1 MDEKI
6 EILLKRVKP
15 QYRYIT
21 ISIFIFGIFA
31 HGMGLFNKYS
41 MHDDI
46 EHLFGSYGVG
56 YSNGRWMWAMLTEVV
71 KKIWGNNVSL
81 PLWGGITSFIFIILS
96 TCLLTQILE
105 IKSSLLAC
113 ILGCLMVV
121 RPIVAGVFGYMFVL
135 PYYMFAEFLGFL
147 GTYIVYRYRKP
158 CFYIIGILMMTC
170 ATGIYQAFIPSI
182 LCVMLFRFVLTIHE
196 DRSGEKTYT
205 REGVYYIVSILAF
218 VTLYAILTKVI
229 MWWKQTSF
237 ISYKGLDH
245 MWDIS
250 HIGERILRAYYRF
263 FVPDPKLSQM
273 IYPGHSLYIYYL
285 AILFCGCMALFVVIE
300 AYKTNKWNG
309 ILVVLSILVFPLC
322 VCFIYVMCESE
333 YVGGLMLYGQI
344 MPFIYMTCLIQQLEY
359 KKQIQKVFIAIVI
372 VAVMFVNLT
381 YIRLDNASYV
391 KAEFMQQRAISWH
404 TTLVTRIKSIEGYED
419 DLPITYINRFEAYD
433 ASISDMQGWNFIK
446 MPPYEN
452 INLSLNNFVWSKY
465 INYWCGFGQVEVPS
479 QKYEELLEVKEM
491 PFYPDDG
498 SIKIIDGVIVV
509 KFGKE

>member
-21 ISIFIFGIFA
+21 ITIFIFGILA

-81 PLWGGITSFIFIILS
+81 PLWGGIISFIFIILS
-96 TCLLTQILE
+96 TCLLAQILE

-158 CFYIIGILMMTC
+158 CFYIIGILMMAC

-229 MWWKQTSF
+229 M
-237 ISYKGLDH
+237 
-245 MWDIS
+245 
-250 HIGERILRAYYRF
+250 
-263 FVPDPKLSQM
+263 
-273 IYPGHSLYIYYL
+273 
-285 AILFCGCMALFVVIE
+285 C
-300 AYKTNKWNG
+300 
-309 ILVVLSILVFPLC
+309 
-322 VCFIYVMCESE
+322 
-333 YVGGLMLYGQI
+333 
-344 MPFIYMTCLIQQLEY
+344 
-359 KKQIQKVFIAIVI
+359 
-372 VAVMFVNLT
+372 
-381 YIRLDNASYV
+381 
-391 KAEFMQQRAISWH
+391 
-404 TTLVTRIKSIEGYED
+404 
-419 DLPITYINRFEAYD
+419 
-433 ASISDMQGWNFIK
+433 
-446 MPPYEN
+446 
-452 INLSLNNFVWSKY
+452 
-465 INYWCGFGQVEVPS
+465 
-479 QKYEELLEVKEM
+479 
-491 PFYPDDG
+491 
-498 SIKIIDGVIVV
+498 
-509 KFGKE
+509 